1 MILTLVLALAAAD
14 WYAVARSN
22 KTLEYIFKPA
32 TMVGV
37 IALTLS
43 LTLEPHDVWQT
54 RWFLAGFVFSLAG
67 DVFLML
73 PNPRLFVFGLGAF
86 LAGHV
91 CFIIG
96 LNPTLPPTNAFAL
109 LLPVALVAGV
119 VVWRIIQSLR
129 AGNQTSLIGP
139 VIAYGVAMTL
149 MVFSA
154 WATLFRP
161 EWVGARVV
169 FVIAGATLFFI
180 SDGVLAWNR
189 FVRPFAAAKLAV
201 IVTYHVAQVLL
212 ALSVAS
218 GG

>member
-1 MILTLVLALAAAD
+1 MLLALVFALAAAD

-37 IALTLS
+37 IALALS
-43 LTLEPHDVWQT
+43 LTAEPHDVWQT

-86 LAGHV
+86 LAAHI
-91 CFIIG
+91 CYILG
-96 LNPTLPPTNAFAL
+96 LNPTLPPPNAFVL
-109 LLPVALVAGV
+109 LLPIALIAGA

-129 AGNQTSLIGP
+129 AANHTSLIGP
-139 VIAYGVAMTL
+139 VIAYGVAMAL

-154 WATLFRP
+154 WATLFRAD
-161 EWVGARVV
+161 WQGLRVV
-169 FVIAGATLFFI
+169 YVIAGATLFFV
-180 SDGVLAWNR
+180 SDGMLAWNR
-189 FVRPFAAAKLAV
+189 FVRPFGAARLGV
-201 IVTYHVAQVLL
+201 IVTYHLAQILL
-212 ALSVAS
+212 ALSV
-218 GG
+218 GV